1 MDQPRVECVFRLMRL
16 MAGNTYYTIEELAK
30 KLDITERSVYG
41 LETVVLG
48 ASVHF
53 VIISLSL

>member
-1 MDQPRVECVFRLMRL
+1 

-48 ASVHF
+48 VSVHF